1 MRSFRFLSYIA
12 LVFVLVANLLIIS
25 GCSSS
30 PEPLTIES
38 LQNAEYQGI
47 YPEAVQ
53 LVDGRYEGEPF
64 QEDGASRPMVIFI
77 EPTAFGDLDGDGVAD
92 AAVLLVENSGGS
104 GAFIYLAAVLNQ
116 DGEPNNQTTALLGD
130 RVQVESLKIETG
142 QIQIEMLTH
151 GPDDPLCCP
160 TQETAASYTLEALEL
175 IQFSE

>member
-47 YPEAVQ
+47 Y
-53 LVDGRYEGEPF
+53 DGPVNLTEGKYEGEPF
-64 QEDGASRPMVIFI
+64 VEGGASRPLVVFV
-77 EPTAFGDLDGDGVAD
+77 EPYAFGDLDGDGVDD

-104 GAFIYLAAVLNQ
+104 GSFVYLAAVLNSN
-116 DGEPNNQTTALLGD
+116 GSPVNMATTLLGD
-130 RVQVESLKIETG
+130 RAQVEEQTIEEG
-142 QIQIEMLTH
+142 RIKVKMLTH
-151 GPDDPLCCP
+151 GPEDPMCCP
-160 TQETAASYTLEALEL
+160 SQESSETYTLVEDEL
-175 IQFSE
+175 VPEGG

>member
-1 MRSFRFLSYIA
+1 
-12 LVFVLVANLLIIS
+12 
-25 GCSSS
+25 
-30 PEPLTIES
+30 
-38 LQNAEYQGI
+38 
-47 YPEAVQ
+47 
-53 LVDGRYEGEPF
+53 
-64 QEDGASRPMVIFI
+64 MVIFI

-160 TQETAASYTLEALEL
+160 TQETTASYTLEALEL
-175 IQFSE
+175 LHFSE